1 MPIIRKFYGKE
12 NESNEIVR
20 GEVTETREV
29 AK

>member
-12 NESNEIVR
+12 NEDSEIIR